1 MKNLLIKAVLI
12 TALLLPFIAKG
23 QLVTLK
29 GKEASYAGQ
38 ELVFYKYSDLITLTE
53 EEVGRCKV
61 SRKGDF
67 SCKIKI
73 TETTFIYSPLG
84 VYKAYLFAEPGK
96 SYELILPQREDKTEA
111 QRLNPYFRETDLQVG
126 IANANES
133 DLNYTTSQFDALFN
147 QNFDNIVEKTYKGEL
162 NLSIDSIINTIESL
176 FAENSSSYFSS
187 YRKYRYGLLKQ
198 LTLYQKAKSIS
209 NEYFL
214 NQPIQYNNTAYM
226 ELFNLVYDKYFIHFG
241 RTLAGKAIFDN
252 ISQQRSYSALKQ
264 TLATDSILANDTLKE
279 LVILKSLYGEFFD
292 DEFSRSALLT
302 ILDSLYFNTRI
313 PEHLVIAENIRSR
326 VTKMLPGFVPTQFE
340 LKDQNGKTKS
350 LNSFKDKYVYLNF
363 CSTTSYTCLQDFVL
377 LKKLYDKYS
386 KHIEIVTICV
396 DSNENDMQVLLKN
409 TGYDWTF
416 LYYGNKPELVKDYD
430 VRAYPTYFLIG
441 PDKKLIWSPAPS
453 PREDVEVRLFNL
465 LRSKGEI

>member
-111 QRLNPYFRETDLQVG
+111 QRLNPYFRETDLQIG

-326 VTKMLPGFVPTQFE
+326 VTKMLWLCSNT
-340 LKDQNGKTKS
+340 
-350 LNSFKDKYVYLNF
+350 VY
-363 CSTTSYTCLQDFVL
+363 
-377 LKKLYDKYS
+377 
-386 KHIEIVTICV
+386 
-396 DSNENDMQVLLKN
+396 
-409 TGYDWTF
+409 
-416 LYYGNKPELVKDYD
+416 
-430 VRAYPTYFLIG
+430 
-441 PDKKLIWSPAPS
+441 
-453 PREDVEVRLFNL
+453 
-465 LRSKGEI
+465 

>member
-1 MKNLLIKAVLI
+1 MKNLLRKAIIATVL
-12 TALLLPFIAKG
+12 LVPFLAKG

-29 GKEASYAGQ
+29 GKENSHAGQ
-38 ELVFYKYSDLITLTE
+38 ELVFYKHSDLITLTE

-61 SRKGDF
+61 SKKGDF

-73 TETTFIYSPLG
+73 TETTFIYATLG
-84 VYKAYLFAEPGK
+84 VYKAYMFAEPGK
-96 SYELILPQREDKTEA
+96 AYELILPQREDKTEA
-111 QRLNPYFRETDLQVG
+111 QRLNPYFRETDLHIG
-126 IANANES
+126 IANISEADINFA
-133 DLNYTTSQFDALFN
+133 TSQFDALFN
-147 QNFDNIVEKTYKGEL
+147 QSFDEIVEKTYKGEL
-162 NLSIDSIINTIESL
+162 TLSIDSIINTIENL
-176 FAENSSSYFSS
+176 FTSNTNSYFHS
-187 YRKYRYGLLKQ
+187 YRNYRYGLLKQ

-292 DEFSRSALLT
+292 DEFSRSALLA
-302 ILDSLYFNTRI
+302 ILDSLYFSTTI
-313 PEHLVIAENIRSR
+313 PEHLVIAENIRTR

-340 LKDQNGKTKS
+340 LKDQNGKPKS

-377 LKKLYDKYS
+377 LKKFYDKH
-386 KHIEIVTICV
+386 KKFIEVVTICI
-396 DSNENDMQVLLKN
+396 DNNENDMQVLLKN

-465 LRSKGEI
+465 LRAKGEI